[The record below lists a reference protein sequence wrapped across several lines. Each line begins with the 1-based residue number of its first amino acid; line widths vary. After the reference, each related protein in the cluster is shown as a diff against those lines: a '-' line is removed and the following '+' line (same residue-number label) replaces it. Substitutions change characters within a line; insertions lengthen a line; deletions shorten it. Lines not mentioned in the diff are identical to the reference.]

1 MSRRTTVVK
10 IVFTFFSL
18 SVGVLNANRS
28 TSLPHSG
35 LAKGGSLTS
44 SAEKMNTRSTNT
56 NLEQFTKGDC
66 KYVIDSLDDL
76 PKVGS
81 IRELK

>member
-1 MSRRTTVVK
+1 MINGGIISWCVARPDGTRFERDFITY
-10 IVFTFFSL
+10 F
-18 SVGVLNANRS
+18 VGPNDEY
-28 TSLPHSG
+28 
-35 LAKGGSLTS
+35 
-44 SAEKMNTRSTNT
+44 EKHQHE
-56 NLEQFTKGDC
+56 LEQFRKGDC